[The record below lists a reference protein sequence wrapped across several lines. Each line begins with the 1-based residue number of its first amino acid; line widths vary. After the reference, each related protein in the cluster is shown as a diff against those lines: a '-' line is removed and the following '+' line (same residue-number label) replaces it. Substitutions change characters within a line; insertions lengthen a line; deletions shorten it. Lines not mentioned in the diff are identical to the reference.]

1 MPSSSLRD
9 AGYSG
14 PLSIENEDYTLGQC
28 ESVALAVD
36 TLQRA
41 RSAATARTPTAT
53 RCPTVNCSR
62 CYRREPASLA
72 T

>member
-14 PLSIENEDYTLGQC
+14 PLSIENEDYTLGQR

-41 RSAATARTPTAT
+41 RSAATVTG
-53 RCPTVNCSR
+53 
-62 CYRREPASLA
+62 
-72 T
+72 